1 MPIEIL
7 GKIIINLE
15 FSSQAH
21 WQSNVSTRQT
31 YFQVLMTEKV
41 NFLKI
46 IIELSVGGIL
56 ESIRR

>member
-21 WQSNVSTRQT
+21 WQSNVRTRQT
-31 YFQVLMTEKV
+31 YFQDF
-41 NFLKI
+41 ND
-46 IIELSVGGIL
+46 
-56 ESIRR
+56 